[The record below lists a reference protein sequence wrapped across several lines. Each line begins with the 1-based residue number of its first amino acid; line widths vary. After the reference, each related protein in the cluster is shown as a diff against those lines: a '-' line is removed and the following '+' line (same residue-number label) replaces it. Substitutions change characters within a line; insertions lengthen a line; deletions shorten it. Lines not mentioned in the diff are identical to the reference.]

1 MQEVQI
7 LAWAHQK
14 KENNLLSQLSALEFT
29 FSGLVQQQCTADPW
43 QCTELSSLWSPSTHT
58 SNPVLPWDAV
68 SSKPAG
74 FEFWGSSTLGKLM
87 SEWENGIKASPSRT
101 GKSSPCFET
110 SSCLCW
116 HNEFRAMKLLEFS
129 SFCYSESWTKSWQ
142 ALTKKLRI
150 LDWESI
156 LLLLFLLLNQGL
168 ACTRE
173 FTKIS
178 FPK

>member
-29 FSGLVQQQCTADPW
+29 FSGVSSTAVHCWPLSAQSSALCGALPHTLQILCFHGMQSALNQQVLSFEVPLPW
-43 QCTELSSLWSPSTHT
+43 KSWWMNEKMESKPPQAEQA
-58 SNPVLPWDAV
+58 NPVLA
-68 SSKPAG
+68 SRQTPAYVG
-74 FEFWGSSTLGKLM
+74 T
-87 SEWENGIKASPSRT
+87 
-101 GKSSPCFET
+101 
-110 SSCLCW
+110 
-116 HNEFRAMKLLEFS
+116 FRAMKLLEFS